1 MKTDVTLNLS
11 EGSIDYEQE
20 TEDDDPNYNET
31 EEFRKYMDGE
41 VFYGVHC
48 RNSNRGRCFSYGRKC
63 RRGQI
68 KRENKN
74 VFKAILGYDPR
85 SSRGFFYNQQKVP
98 LFPEG
103 PFVEIKESVI
113 NLYYCIIY
121 MKSGRDQFVK
131 ISKLKKLL
139 LPED

>member
-98 LFPEG
+98 PVSRGTFCGNKRER
-103 PFVEIKESVI
+103 
-113 NLYYCIIY
+113 N
-121 MKSGRDQFVK
+121 QFV
-131 ISKLKKLL
+131 LL
-139 LPED
+139 HYLYEIRPGSICKDK